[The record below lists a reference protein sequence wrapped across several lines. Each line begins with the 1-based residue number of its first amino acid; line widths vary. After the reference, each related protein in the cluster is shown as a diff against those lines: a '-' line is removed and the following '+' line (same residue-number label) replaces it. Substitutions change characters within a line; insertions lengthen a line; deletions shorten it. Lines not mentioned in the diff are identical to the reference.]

1 MKTRSDVP
9 LFLIMIVFAF
19 AAFSCS
25 DRNPVSPESMEGS
38 GLLTLD
44 LRLSKVSEQTIDKVL
59 VVAEHPS
66 MEPVSGE
73 LTITG
78 KTATGSLEVSPGKW
92 LVIVEAFSGNT
103 LCYHGEIG
111 PVDVAAGKSTDIPS
125 MKLHATR
132 DLVADRI
139 FIADTDWNELDRVEE
154 GQEILLVLVYKN
166 TGSAEAAGWREEAFL
181 DGAERGHTD
190 NMAVGAGQ
198 TKRIGQKWTALAGTH
213 TVEFRLD
220 TENVIGES
228 DETNNTISLT
238 FTIQPPV
245 DLVAEKV
252 YIRWSETKDRV
263 DPKNLLVGSVVD
275 LVLSCRNEG
284 STDAT
289 GWRFEA
295 YLDEVLLCSMND
307 VSIPA
312 GKEWLLW
319 CPDWAAT
326 EGPHKLEL
334 RLDTGDVIRE
344 KDETNNTASLIFT
357 VRPSI
362 SAHIDLI
369 AEEVFI
375 TRAGENV
382 PIDPNSLTEGDQVD
396 LNLNYRN
403 AGSADATGW
412 RYEVYL
418 DGALIGYLDDVSR
431 PATETGIL
439 WYQWTAEAGPHTV
452 EFRLDT
458 GEVVEESDETNN
470 TTRLSFTVRPSI
482 SDEIDLIAEEIFITR
497 AGENVPIDPNSLT
510 EGDQV
515 DLTLN
520 YRNAG
525 SADATGWRFE
535 VYLDGALIGYLDD
548 VSRPAAETGILWYQW
563 TAEAGMHTVE
573 FRLDT
578 GDVVRESDET
588 NNTAELFFTVRSS
601 GPSGGIIAGQSTD
614 GVQLGFTK
622 DQVIETLGPPDERDE
637 DGDFWYH
644 SGIGAWFNEYG
655 RAYVILVTEP
665 YPGITERGIGLGS
678 PASQIVDKYGTDYT
692 IKILDEFPAY
702 WYAHSGIAFSLDESN
717 ICVSIGIFAVGLSG
731 PGGGIV
737 AGESIEDIEIG
748 FTRIEVIDEVGE
760 PLSVDEDGSFRYDS
774 AVVQFDDN
782 HRVWF
787 ITVVPPYSGI
797 TEQGIGLGAVASEV
811 KRKYGADFLAEPMP
825 EFSAYMFTYVKLGI
839 AFMFD
844 QESNICI
851 AIAVFRPPAAKAGPD
866 GAPSEA
872 QETMRALWS
881 ASLN

>member
-1 MKTRSDVP
+1 MKTRSGLS
-9 LFLIMIVFAF
+9 LFFALTIVAL
-19 AAFSCS
+19 AGLSCS
-25 DRNPVSPESMEGS
+25 DRSPVSPGSMEGN

-44 LRLSKVSEQTIDKVL
+44 LRLSKVSEQAIDKVL

-66 MEPVSGE
+66 MEPVRGE
-73 LTITG
+73 LTLTG

-92 LVIVEAFSGNT
+92 RVIVDAFSGNT

-111 PVDVAAGKSTDIPS
+111 PVDVVAGKSTDIPS
-125 MKLHATR
+125 MALHATR

-166 TGSAEAAGWREEAFL
+166 TGSAEATGWREEAFI
-181 DGAERGHTD
+181 DGAGHGHTD
-190 NMAVGAGQ
+190 DMAVGAGQ
-198 TKRIGQKWTALAGTH
+198 TKQIGQKWTAVAGTH

-220 TENVIGES
+220 TENVIGEN
-228 DETNNTISLT
+228 DETNNNTSLT

-245 DLVAEKV
+245 DLVADAV
-252 YIRWSETKDRV
+252 YIRWSETNDTV
-263 DPKNLLVGSVVD
+263 DPKDLVAGSVVD

-295 YLDEVLLCSMND
+295 YLDEVLLCSLND
-307 VSIPA
+307 VTIPA

-319 CPDWAAT
+319 CPDWTAT
-326 EGPHKLEL
+326 EGTHTVEL
-334 RLDTGDVIRE
+334 RLDTGNMIPEEDESNNTTSLTFTIQPPVDLVAEEVFITRAGGDAPIDPKSLTEGDQVDLKVRVRNTAAMDISGWRAQSYIDGEAYRYGDDFFVGANSATAIFASWTAVPGTHTVTWTLDTENVIKE
-344 KDETNNTASLIFT
+344 SDEGNNTASLTFT
-357 VRPSI
+357 VHPSI
-362 SAHIDLI
+362 SDEIDLI

-375 TRAGENV
+375 TRAGENA

-412 RYEVYL
+412 R
-418 DGALIGYLDDVSR
+418 
-431 PATETGIL
+431 
-439 WYQWTAEAGPHTV
+439 
-452 EFRLDT
+452 
-458 GEVVEESDETNN
+458 
-470 TTRLSFTVRPSI
+470 
-482 SDEIDLIAEEIFITR
+482 
-497 AGENVPIDPNSLT
+497 
-510 EGDQV
+510 
-515 DLTLN
+515 
-520 YRNAG
+520 
-525 SADATGWRFE
+525 FE
-535 VYLDGALIGYLDD
+535 VYLDGARVGYLDD

-563 TAEAGMHTVE
+563 TAEAGTHTVG

-588 NNTAELFFTVRSS
+588 NNILSLTFTVRSS
-601 GPSGGIIAGQSTD
+601 GPGGGIIAGQSID
-614 GVQLGFTK
+614 GVRLGFTK
-622 DQVIETLGPPDERDE
+622 DQVIETLGPPDKRDE

-644 SGIGAWFNEYG
+644 SGIGAWFDEYG
-655 RAYVILVTEP
+655 RAYVILAAEP
-665 YPGITERGIGLGS
+665 YPGITERGIGLGAT
-678 PASQIVDKYGTDYT
+678 ASRIEEKYGTDYT

-702 WYAHSGIAFSLDESN
+702 WYAHSGIAFSLDENN

-748 FTRIEVIDEVGE
+748 FTRTEVIDEIGE
-760 PLSVDEDGSFRYDS
+760 PLSVDEDGSFRYDA
-774 AVVQFDDN
+774 AVIEFDEN
-782 HRVWF
+782 NRVWL
-787 ITVVPPYSGI
+787 IMVTRPYSGI
-797 TEQGIGLGAVASEV
+797 TEQGIGLGAAVSDV
-811 KRKYGADFLAEPMP
+811 YRKYGADYVTEPMP

-844 QESNICI
+844 QESDICI
-851 AIAVFRPPAAKAGPD
+851 AIAVFRPPVAKIGPA

-872 QETMRALWS
+872 QETMRALLS
-881 ASLN
+881 TFLN